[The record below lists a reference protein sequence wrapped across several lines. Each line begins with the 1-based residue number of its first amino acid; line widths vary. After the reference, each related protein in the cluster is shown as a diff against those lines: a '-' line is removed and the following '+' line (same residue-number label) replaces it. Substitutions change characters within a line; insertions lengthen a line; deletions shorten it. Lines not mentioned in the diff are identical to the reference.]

1 MGRITIAIDGH
12 SSTGKSTAARQLAKA
27 LGYRYVDSGA
37 MYRAVTLFALRQGL
51 ITEKGLNEDEL
62 IGRLDEIE
70 LEFDQPDDEG
80 RSAMILNGE
89 KVEYLIRTLEVSKW
103 VSPVATL
110 AAVRQKMVE
119 QQHRMGREG
128 GIVMDGRDIGSVV
141 FPQAE
146 LKIFM
151 TASPEVRAQR
161 RYDELLARGED
172 ISFQEVY
179 DNVVQRDRIDSTREV
194 SPLIQAPDAILID
207 NSNMSQ
213 QDQFDKVME
222 LALARIK
229 EEN

>member
-51 ITEKGLNEDEL
+51 ITKEGLNEDGL
-62 IGRLDEIE
+62 IDRLDEIE
-70 LEFDQPDDEG
+70 LEFDHPDEEG

-89 KVEYLIRTLEVSKW
+89 KVENLIRTLEVSRW

-161 RYDELLARGED
+161 RYDELIARGED

-207 NSNMSQ
+207 NSDMSL

>member
-51 ITEKGLNEDEL
+51 ITEKGLNKDGL

-70 LEFDQPDDEG
+70 LEFEQPDEEG

-89 KVEYLIRTLEVSKW
+89 KVENLIRTLEVSKW

-207 NSNMSQ
+207 NSNMSL

>member
-89 KVEYLIRTLEVSKW
+89 KVENLIRTLEVSKW

-207 NSNMSQ
+207 NSNMSL